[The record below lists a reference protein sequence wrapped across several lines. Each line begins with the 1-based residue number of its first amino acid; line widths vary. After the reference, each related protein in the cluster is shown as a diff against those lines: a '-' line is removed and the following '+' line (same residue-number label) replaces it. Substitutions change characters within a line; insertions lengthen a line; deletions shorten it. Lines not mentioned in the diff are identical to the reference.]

1 MHALYTIFLIVYSI
15 GCFFSTALCHIG
27 YFGFLGIALLQFCFD
42 SKLRF
47 TFKQFFTLNKIWL
60 PAVFIV
66 IIAFFGVFYS
76 GAPQN
81 VRWCIFSKYARFLSI
96 FLLIPAFIYNK
107 SLAHKFIHYFCL
119 ATIIYCLWDCFIGR
133 EKIHLVN
140 SIHSSIFVTLCSIF
154 CFNLYFFQKKLA
166 KNFSL
171 IWSSFALYYL
181 LFVNAEKTGPFAFV
195 IAFILVIVTAIKRIS
210 LFQSICSVS
219 GIILCMVAFAWYKPS
234 ALLQNFGV
242 KHVNKQ
248 HLKITNE
255 SKQHFKITNLVKT
268 SSVSERLSMAQNC
281 FTLIKEKPVFG
292 HGTGSFGYE
301 LQQHKM
307 IYIGYN
313 FSDVKKS
320 QRIIRIAHPHNEW
333 LLWLVQWGSLGF
345 IAGCWWFGWLLWYLI
360 KNRKVDDCL
369 VMHGVVLNVIF
380 ITGAC
385 CEALFFTTIP
395 QSVYL
400 MALCACIGS
409 IELKKFKVKRF
420 RS

>member
-1 MHALYTIFLIVYSI
+1 MNALYTIFLIIYSI

-47 TFKQFFTLNKIWL
+47 TFKQFFTVNRIWL
-60 PAVFIV
+60 PTIFIV
-66 IIAFFGVFYS
+66 IIAFCGVFYS

-119 ATIIYCLWDCFIGR
+119 ATFAYCLWYYFIGR
-133 EKIHLVN
+133 KKTHLVN
-140 SIHSSIFVTLCSIF
+140 SIHASVFVTLCSIF
-154 CFNLYFFQKKLA
+154 CLNLYFFQKKLA

-171 IWSSFALYYL
+171 IWFCFFLWYL
-181 LFVNAEKTGPFAFV
+181 LFVNVEKTGPVALVVAFV
-195 IAFILVIVTAIKRIS
+195 TVIVMAIRRIS
-210 LFQSICSVS
+210 LFKSICSV
-219 GIILCMVAFAWYKPS
+219 GVIILCMAAFAWYKPS
-234 ALLQNFGV
+234 ALFQRFGV
-242 KHVNKQ
+242 THKNKQ
-248 HLKITNE
+248 HFE
-255 SKQHFKITNLVKT
+255 ITNLVKT
-268 SSVSERLSMAQNC
+268 SSVSERLSMIQNC

-292 HGTGSFGYE
+292 YGTGSFGHE
-301 LQQHKM
+301 LKQHGM
-307 IYIGYN
+307 TYIGYD
-313 FSDVKKS
+313 FSNERKNP
-320 QRIIRIAHPHNEW
+320 IIVRIAHPHNEW

-369 VMHGVVLNVIF
+369 VMHGVALNVIF
-380 ITGAC
+380 ITGAY

-409 IELKKFKVKRF
+409 IELKKFKVKPF

>member
-1 MHALYTIFLIVYSI
+1 MNVLYTIFLIIYSI

-27 YFGFLGIALLQFCFD
+27 YFGFLGITLLQFCFD

-47 TFKQFFTLNKIWL
+47 TFKQFFTVNKIWL

-107 SLAHKFIHYFCL
+107 SLANKFIHYFCL
-119 ATIIYCLWDCFIGR
+119 ATFAYCLWEGFIGR

-140 SIHSSIFVTLCSIF
+140 IIHASVFVALCSIF
-154 CFNLYFFQKKLA
+154 CLNLYLFQKKLA
-166 KNFSL
+166 KIFSL
-171 IWSSFALYYL
+171 ISFSLFLYYL
-181 LFVNAEKTGPFAFV
+181 LFINVEKTGPVTFIVAFIMAIV
-195 IAFILVIVTAIKRIS
+195 IAIRKVSLLKLIS
-210 LFQSICSVS
+210 LVSV
-219 GIILCMVAFAWYKPS
+219 IILCMVTSAWYKPS
-234 ALLQNFGV
+234 ALLQRLGV
-242 KHVNKQ
+242 AHVN
-248 HLKITNE
+248 
-255 SKQHFKITNLVKT
+255 KQHFKITNLTKT

-281 FTLIKEKPVFG
+281 FILIKEKPVFG

-307 IYIGYN
+307 NYISN
-313 FSDVKKS
+313 VKIS

-360 KNRKVDDCL
+360 KNRKVDNCL
-369 VMHGVVLNVIF
+369 VMHGVALNVIF
-380 ITGAC
+380 ISGAC
-385 CEALFFTTIP
+385 CEALFLTTIP

-409 IELKKFKVKRF
+409 IELKKFKVKQF

>member
-1 MHALYTIFLIVYSI
+1 MNALYTIFLIVYSI

-47 TFKQFFTLNKIWL
+47 TFKQFFTVNKIWL
-60 PAVFIV
+60 PAIFIV

-76 GAPQN
+76 GVHQN

-96 FLLIPAFIYNK
+96 FLLIPAFFYNK

-119 ATIIYCLWDCFIGR
+119 ATFAYCLWECFIGR

-140 SIHSSIFVTLCSIF
+140 PIHASVFVTLCSIF
-154 CFNLYFFQKKLA
+154 CLNLYFFQKKLA

-171 IWSSFALYYL
+171 IWFSSFLYYL
-181 LFVNAEKTGPFAFV
+181 LFINAEKTGPVAFV
-195 IAFILVIVTAIKRIS
+195 VAFVTVIVIAIRKASLFKSIS
-210 LFQSICSVS
+210 LVSV
-219 GIILCMVAFAWYKPS
+219 IILCMTTFAWYKPS
-234 ALLQNFGV
+234 TLLRRFGV
-242 KHVNKQ
+242 THVNKQ
-248 HLKITNE
+248 HFEISNLTKTN
-255 SKQHFKITNLVKT
+255 
-268 SSVSERLSMAQNC
+268 SVSERMRMIQNC
-281 FTLIKEKPVFG
+281 FILTKEKPVFG

-301 LQQHKM
+301 LQRHKM
-307 IYIGYN
+307 IYIGYD
-313 FSDVKKS
+313 FSDVKVS

-345 IAGCWWFGWLLWYLI
+345 IAGCWWFGWILVYLI

-369 VMHGVVLNVIF
+369 VMHGIELNVIF

-385 CEALFFTTIP
+385 CETLFFTTIP

-409 IELKKFKVKRF
+409 IELKKFKVKQF

>member
-1 MHALYTIFLIVYSI
+1 MNALYTIFLIIYSI

-27 YFGFLGIALLQFCFD
+27 YFGFLGITLLQFCFD

-47 TFKQFFTLNKIWL
+47 TFKQFFTVNKIWL

-119 ATIIYCLWDCFIGR
+119 ATFAYCLWERFIGR

-140 SIHSSIFVTLCSIF
+140 SIHSSVFVTLCSIF
-154 CFNLYFFQKKLA
+154 CLNLYLFQKKLA

-171 IWSSFALYYL
+171 IWFSFFLYYL
-181 LFVNAEKTGPFAFV
+181 LFINVEKTGPFAFV
-195 IAFILVIVTAIKRIS
+195 VAFIMVIVIAVSLLKSIS
-210 LFQSICSVS
+210 LVSV
-219 GIILCMVAFAWYKPS
+219 IILCMVTSVRYKPS
-234 ALLQNFGV
+234 ALLQRFGV
-242 KHVNKQ
+242 THVNKQ
-248 HLKITNE
+248 HLKIKN
-255 SKQHFKITNLVKT
+255 KQHFEITNLAKT

-281 FTLIKEKPVFG
+281 FILIKEKPVFG

-307 IYIGYN
+307 NYI
-313 FSDVKKS
+313 SEVKVS
-320 QRIIRIAHPHNEW
+320 QRAIRIAHPHNEW

-345 IAGCWWFGWLLWYLI
+345 IAGCRWFGWLLWYLI

-369 VMHGVVLNVIF
+369 VMHGVTLNVIF

-385 CEALFFTTIP
+385 CEALFLTTIP

-400 MALCACIGS
+400 IALCACIGS
-409 IELKKFKVKRF
+409 IELKKFKAKQF